1 MLGQLIERG
10 EFLYTSHERGLSL
23 EEKSQFRKLVGEGS
37 YKRNEGEEKTM
48 AERRM
53 VGWLPSRGLV
63 APVDPPSGCTA
74 PGSCVGTL

>member
-1 MLGQLIERG
+1 MKRRG
-10 EFLYTSHERGLSL
+10 G
-23 EEKSQFRKLVGEGS
+23 KDDG
-37 YKRNEGEEKTM
+37 GEEVVH
-48 AERRM
+48 RM